1 MNTEDLIQEEK
12 DNLKLRE
19 ELQSKLQAAIRRSA
33 SKTEIDRIQKEIQ
46 KLNEKLA
53 ERPNWT
59 IGKG

>member
-1 MNTEDLIQEEK
+1 MNREDLIQEEK

-59 IGKG
+59 IGER